1 MSMWEQLVKLPGF
14 DRIKVMY
21 NENFPLEVRHV
32 CAQWIEDR
40 MKIEQSVDS
49 SDPLYEQ
56 RAVNFVSNLITQL
69 EEEKSK
75 LQGRDEFAIRY
86 RLDESIKRFTQ
97 QVCNPVQL
105 YKHIRDAILYE
116 QHFLESYSS
125 NPQQMNFMDSEQMEI
140 TEKIKELR
148 KMVIL
153 NSENQNRYK
162 HDLEQYMLRYSEGS
176 RRIQEFNNI
185 QMTPEHEENRNRL
198 LLEFKNQIELMT
210 ETIQKHRLDL
220 YTNICQVIEL
230 LNETQ
235 KIVIHK
241 RLAKWQRDQAL
252 SGNGFHLMHSGLDE
266 IQSWF
271 EDLADFIVNT
281 KSVIDTMRK
290 TTNIPIQTPNNGNDY
305 FEAAYRD
312 ITLLLQNLIVSSF
325 IVEKQPPQVM
335 KTNTR

>member
-1 MSMWEQLVKLPGF
+1 MWEQLVKHPEF
-14 DRIKVMY
+14 DRLKVMY

-40 MKIEQSVDS
+40 MKIEQSIDAN
-49 SDPLYEQ
+49 DPQYDQ
-56 RAVNFVSNLITQL
+56 RAVNFVSNFITQL
-69 EEEKSK
+69 ELEKNK
-75 LQGRDEFAIRY
+75 LQGKDEFSIRY

-97 QVCNPVQL
+97 RMCNPVQL
-105 YKHIRDAILYE
+105 YKHIRDTILYE

-125 NPQQMNFMDSEQMEI
+125 NPQQMNFMDGEQMEI

-148 KMVIL
+148 KMVLI

-176 RRIQEFNNI
+176 RQIQELNSV
-185 QMTPEHEENRNRL
+185 QMTPEIEERRNRF

-210 ETIQKHRLDL
+210 ETINKNRSEL
-220 YTNICQVIEL
+220 YSNICAVIEA

-241 RLAKWQRDQAL
+241 RLGKWQREQAL

-266 IQSWF
+266 IQSWL
-271 EDLADFIVNT
+271 EGLADSIVNT
-281 KSVIDTMRK
+281 RSTIDAMRK
-290 TTNIPIQTPNNGNDY
+290 MPSIPIQTPNGGNDY
-305 FEAAYRD
+305 FDAAYRD
-312 ITLLLQNLIVSSF
+312 IVLLLQNLIVSSF

>member
-21 NENFPLEVRHV
+21 NDNFPLEVRHV

-40 MKIEQSVDS
+40 MKIEQNIDAN
-49 SDPLYEQ
+49 DPQYEQ
-56 RAVNFVSNLITQL
+56 RAVNFVSNFITQL
-69 EEEKSK
+69 ELEKNK
-75 LQGRDEFAIRY
+75 LQGKDEFSIRY

-97 QVCNPVQL
+97 QMCNPVQL
-105 YKHIRDAILYE
+105 YKHIREAILYE

-125 NPQQMNFMDSEQMEI
+125 NPQQMNFMDGEQMEI

-148 KMVIL
+148 KMVLI

-176 RRIQEFNNI
+176 RQIQELNAV
-185 QMTPEHEENRNRL
+185 QMTPEMEERRNRFL
-198 LLEFKNQIELMT
+198 VEFKNQIELMT
-210 ETIQKHRLDL
+210 ETINKNRSEL
-220 YTNICQVIEL
+220 YSNICTVIEV

-241 RLAKWQRDQAL
+241 RLGKWQREQAL

-266 IQSWF
+266 IQSWL
-271 EDLADFIVNT
+271 EGLADSIVNT
-281 KSVIDTMRK
+281 RSTIDAMRK
-290 TTNIPIQTPNNGNDY
+290 MPSIPIQTPNSGNDY
-305 FEAAYRD
+305 FDAAYRD
-312 ITLLLQNLIVSSF
+312 IVLLLQNLIVSSF